1 MTDFEHYDL
10 AMDAEAI
17 QYRMKMAVATLND
30 AINQIYNI
38 EGDRWQ
44 MAYDVLYPLKIGVG
58 VFCLSR
64 YFAPKSSQWNKLKT
78 IQLIIFSFQIGFVCR
93 HFSAIR
99 ILVFQ

>member
-17 QYRMKMAVATLND
+17 EYRMKMALATLND

-44 MAYDVLYPLKIGVG
+44 MAYDTLEAVMGNLKIEVD
-58 VFCLSR
+58 
-64 YFAPKSSQWNKLKT
+64 A
-78 IQLIIFSFQIGFVCR
+78 
-93 HFSAIR
+93 
-99 ILVFQ
+99 